1 MSARLILKF
10 DRLYKELD
18 NLGGINK
25 EKFIRSVLTDAQVIL
40 LNYVQQLA
48 PKKTGSY
55 AESWKKDNIRG
66 NKASIST
73 KQKQLFVIL
82 EYTGVEPHLRV
93 RSDKP
98 YVFQVESGETVFTF
112 RINHPGWK
120 NIPHVR
126 PALARLRK
134 EFRTIIGAN
143 MTRYSMMFDMS
154 SRPFKSKVE
163 NLKKTK
169 ITGHKQKKAGN
180 LNLRGQG
187 SRR

>member
-1 MSARLILKF
+1 MSARLILKIDPIF
-10 DRLYKELD
+10 KELK
-18 NLGGINK
+18 NMEGVNK
-25 EKFIRSVLTDAQVIL
+25 EKFTRSVLTDAQDIL
-40 LNYVQQLA
+40 LTFVQQLA
-48 PKKTGSY
+48 PKRSGRY

-112 RINHPGWK
+112 RVNFPGFK

-126 PALARLRK
+126 PAMARLRK
-134 EFRTIIGAN
+134 HFQTIIAGN
-143 MTRYSMMFDMS
+143 LNKYSMMFQAS
-154 SRPFKSKVE
+154 STQHRSKIQ

-169 ITGHKQKKAGN
+169 ITGHRQKKAGN
-180 LNLRGQG
+180 TNQRSQG
-187 SRR
+187 SIR

>member
-1 MSARLILKF
+1 MSVQLKINF

-25 EKFIRSVLTDAQVIL
+25 EKFMRSVLTDAQDVL
-40 LNYVQQLA
+40 LTYVQQLA
-48 PKKTGSY
+48 PKKTGMY

-66 NKASIST
+66 NTASIST

-93 RSDKP
+93 RTDKP
-98 YVFQVESGETVFTF
+98 YVFEVESGETVFTF
-112 RINHPGWK
+112 RVNHPGWK

-126 PALARLRK
+126 PAMARLRK
-134 EFRTIIGAN
+134 NFRTIIGAN
-143 MTRYSMMFDMS
+143 MTRYSMLFQKS
-154 SRPFKSKVE
+154 SLPFKSKVQ

-169 ITGHKQKKAGN
+169 ITGHRQKKAGN
-180 LNLRGQG
+180 LNLRNQG
-187 SRR
+187 SSR